1 MMPPVYAALMADP
14 TVAAMTGGRIRQDV
28 GNPDEGAPYIVW
40 GLLSATP
47 ELTTKRRAPADR
59 CSISVDV
66 FARDEAERATLTKA
80 AREALEPHGHILT
93 IQSLGQDEETRLWRM
108 TFDMDW
114 FITR

>member
-1 MMPPVYAALMADP
+1 MTPPVYAALMADA
-14 TVAAMTGGRIRQDV
+14 TVASMTGGRIRQDV

-40 GLLSATP
+40 GLLSAAP
-47 ELTTKRRAPADR
+47 EMTTQRRAPADR

-66 FARDEAERATLTKA
+66 FARDEAERETLTRA

-93 IQSLGQDEETRLWRM
+93 IQSLGKDAETRLWRM

-114 FITR
+114 FINR

>member
-1 MMPPVYAALMADP
+1 MMPPVYATLMADP

-40 GLLSATP
+40 RLLSATP

-59 CSISVDV
+59 CSISVDA
-66 FARDEAERATLTKA
+66 FARDEAEREALTAA
-80 AREALEPHGHILT
+80 ARNALEPHGHILT
-93 IQSLGQDEETRLWRM
+93 IQSLGQDAETRLWRM

-114 FITR
+114 FIAR

>member
-1 MMPPVYAALMADP
+1 MIPPVYATLMADP

-40 GLLSATP
+40 RLLASVP
-47 ELTTKRRAPADR
+47 EMTTMRRAPADR

-66 FARDEAERATLTKA
+66 FARDEAERETLTKA

-93 IQSLGQDEETRLWRM
+93 VQSLGKDADTRLWRM

>member
-1 MMPPVYAALMADP
+1 MLPPVYATLMADP
-14 TVAAMTGGRIRQDV
+14 EVANLTAGRIRQDV

-47 ELTTKRRAPADR
+47 ELTTQRRAPADR

-66 FARDEAERATLTKA
+66 FARDESEREALTAA
-80 AREALEPHGHILT
+80 ARHALEPHGHILT
-93 IQSLGQDEETRLWRM
+93 IQSLGKDTETRLWRM